1 MKKNKPATALF
12 VLQQLPNLGKFQQ
25 KVNKSR
31 KVMTKSTLAP
41 WSVYT
46 QLSRRQTP
54 SSLSSNK
61 SSSDLVSVL
70 LTLQKEP
77 SGTQEDSEED
87 SDAHSPPPSRG
98 EWVVTV
104 GSGDGEGVRGQHT
117 VCRMNRS
124 VRTYAVGKHLCWCFE
139 GPDSTWP
146 SSTLCS
152 FIEQLSSTW
161 LVQWKPDWKSSVD
174 LIVNSLAGSNRVEL
188 PFN

>member
-1 MKKNKPATALF
+1 
-12 VLQQLPNLGKFQQ
+12 
-25 KVNKSR
+25 
-31 KVMTKSTLAP
+31 MTKSTLAP

-104 GSGDGEGVRGQHT
+104 GSGDGEGVRGQHST
-117 VCRMNRS
+117 GGRLQTEGFSQGGRGDVGLRQFEVYLGRGAGTWWGLKAAVMYWWNIFQIMCHFSGHVSESVSALPLPPAKRS
-124 VRTYAVGKHLCWCFE
+124 DVPRRAKGKWLA
-139 GPDSTWP
+139 
-146 SSTLCS
+146 
-152 FIEQLSSTW
+152 QLN
-161 LVQWKPDWKSSVD
+161 
-174 LIVNSLAGSNRVEL
+174 NSQLLNYG
-188 PFN
+188 